1 MAYGSVSP
9 SVLREQ
15 FPPALYAAVY
25 PLLEHVEVH
34 EGRDDPSSTRA
45 TVSSEHQVEMGA
57 TWSSCTCPS
66 SVGRQWMCRHKLA
79 VLLQYRVNTGALS
92 AEQTDD
98 EHLRALA
105 LIRLDTPSSAV
116 DRYLDTRTREELS
129 RISISSSYEYSDIGW
144 PLRAQVARWALDGLA
159 YADHLYA
166 GVEHTLDADQARV
179 PMRQV
184 PEQLKTVIAV
194 LWDGL
199 EHDNPLQ
206 LLPSAMLLLFRMRE
220 VIEASMPV
228 SSEVRRFYGWCMDLV
243 YELRSRG
250 AVTWDE
256 CAELIL
262 DLELGDRTP
271 EALCPS
277 LQWATPAKGIA
288 DALRNQL
295 DAHAEEI
302 FEELVEY
309 SDIHAEVDPDLCR
322 RWNRILRV
330 MAETAFAVDDL
341 EELGRVLARWGE
353 APYGEFARRG
363 SNTRAASELLP
374 ITLAAKRAGR
384 ITQTSW
390 LRQIRTS
397 EAVLDRDAST
407 TGMRGGVPDSSHRT
421 SPLREVSH
429 SVLVGGLLGA
439 GRAEEAI
446 DVLKQEFTRRPVP
459 EAIPALQTWWQRIG
473 TGEDVVAWSRE
484 VMLGS

>member
-1 MAYGSVSP
+1 MA
-9 SVLREQ
+9 
-15 FPPALYAAVY
+15 
-25 PLLEHVEVH
+25 
-34 EGRDDPSSTRA
+34 
-45 TVSSEHQVEMGA
+45 HQ
-57 TWSSCTCPS
+57 S
-66 SVGRQWMCRHKLA
+66 
-79 VLLQYRVNTGALS
+79 RVNTGALS

-105 LIRLDTPSSAV
+105 LIRLNTPSSAV
-116 DRYLDTRTREELS
+116 DRYLDTRTREKLS
-129 RISISSSYEYSDIGW
+129 RIAISSSYESSDIGW
-144 PLRAQVARWALDGLA
+144 PLRAQVARWALDALA

-166 GVEHTLDADQARV
+166 GVEHTLDADQARE

-184 PEQLKTVIAV
+184 PEQLKTVITV

-206 LLPSAMLLLFRMRE
+206 LLPSATLLLMRMRE
-220 VIEASMPV
+220 VVEASMPV
-228 SSEVRRFYGWCMDLV
+228 SSGVRRFYCWCMDLV
-243 YELRSRG
+243 YELCSRG

-309 SDIHAEVDPDLCR
+309 SDVHAEVDPDLCR

-330 MAETAFAVDDL
+330 MAEKAFAEDDL
-341 EELGRVLARWGE
+341 DELGRVLARWGE
-353 APYGEFARRG
+353 APYGEFVR
-363 SNTRAASELLP
+363 RAANTHSKVEQLP
-374 ITLAAKRAGR
+374 ITLAAHRAGR
-384 ITQTSW
+384 VTQASW

-397 EAVLDRDAST
+397 EVVFGQEEAT
-407 TGMRGGVPDSSHRT
+407 KGMAGGVPNSSKRT

-429 SVLVGGLLGA
+429 SVVVGGLLGA
-439 GRAEEAI
+439 GRGEEALDI
-446 DVLKQEFTRRPVP
+446 LKQEFRRCPMP
-459 EAIPALQTWWQRIG
+459 EAIPALQTWWERIG
-473 TGEDVVAWSRE
+473 IGEDAVVWPRE